1 MQPALR
7 FTSIALFGVVSL
19 FFIWFGMTYAGVRDM
34 LWFHAAAVPETVRDQ
49 VKPLYFALMT
59 LIGAASTALGVLGLY
74 VTAIPLRASAP
85 GAAATLAVTNTIAFG
100 MAAVT
105 AEKLAAA
112 TGSPT
117 SWTLMGIGLAIT
129 LTAFIAHAASKAM
142 GRPFTGGAT

>member
-7 FTSIALFGVVSL
+7 GTSLVLFAAVSL
-19 FFIWFGMTYAGVRDM
+19 FFIWFGVTYAGVKDM
-34 LWFHAAAVPETVRDQ
+34 LWFHAAAIPETVRDQ

-59 LIGAASTALGVLGLY
+59 LIGAASAALGVLGLY
-74 VTAIPLRASAP
+74 VVTVPLRAGVP
-85 GAAATLAVTNTIAFG
+85 GAAAILTITNTIAFA

-117 SWTLMGIGLAIT
+117 SWTFMGIGLAIT
-129 LTAFIAHAASKAM
+129 LAAFLAHVGSSAM
-142 GRPFTGGAT
+142 SRSQSGGAK